1 VITIITSIQNNFIK
15 NIRKLHTKKERY
27 NTHTFLIE
35 GFHLIEEALKSKW
48 SIEHVIIKEGIHVPA
63 WYGDLPIT
71 YVSERVFAHIS
82 QTETPQGIAGVVKM
96 KEEVIHEEHTH
107 ILLID
112 AVQDP
117 GNLGTI
123 IRTADAA
130 GFSQVV
136 LGKGTVDLYNDKVIR
151 ATQGSLFH
159 IDIQQDN
166 NLEETIP
173 KLQEAGFTV
182 YASAL
187 EDAKPYKEVTKQEKV
202 ALILGNEGA
211 GISDSVLK
219 AADERIHIPIY

>member
-1 VITIITSIQNNFIK
+1 
-15 NIRKLHTKKERY
+15 
-27 NTHTFLIE
+27 
-35 GFHLIEEALKSKW
+35 
-48 SIEHVIIKEGIHVPA
+48 
-63 WYGDLPIT
+63 
-71 YVSERVFAHIS
+71 
-82 QTETPQGIAGVVKM
+82 
-96 KEEVIHEEHTH
+96 
-107 ILLID
+107 
-112 AVQDP
+112 
-117 GNLGTI
+117 LGTI

-173 KLQEAGFTV
+173 KLQEAGFKV